1 MSITCNYHVQL
12 SDPPAGSP
20 KCQNGGHN
28 IISGAGAGWL
38 LGSPGRL
45 CAGSCNDFPLECL
58 LRWKFRLDHIPRSCS
73 GSCQAPCASLLP
85 DVSPAGSQTSGPLWG
100 VLLRRR
106 VHMEGSPGA
115 ACVWESGWGRGW
127 GSSVSC
133 AAWPSGRAPCSPSP
147 YSLGQ
152 EGCPPHA
159 RVRDPAPQG
168 VHAESTW

>member
-28 IISGAGAGWL
+28 IISGAGAGRL
-38 LGSPGRL
+38 LGSPGRP

-85 DVSPAGSQTSGPLWG
+85 DASPAGSQTSGPLWG

-115 ACVWESGWGRGW
+115 ACVWESGWGWGC
-127 GSSVSC
+127 GSSDPVLPGLQAESH
-133 AAWPSGRAPCSPSP
+133 PHRAPTHS
-147 YSLGQ
+147 GK
-152 EGCPPHA
+152 EGALHT
-159 RVRDPAPQG
+159 V
-168 VHAESTW
+168 V